1 MRSKTFGI
9 NVRVTEQEK
18 AKLLQNADFCSL
30 SLSEYLRRLG
40 LGKEVKATVT
50 EKEYRVFR
58 MVNDLKEN
66 IEHTEKEEIVRR
78 LDQILKEISR

>member
-40 LGKEVKATVT
+40 LGKEIKAAVT

-58 MVNDLKEN
+58 MVNNLKEN

-78 LDQILKEISR
+78 LDQILKEISG

>member
-1 MRSKTFGI
+1 MRSKSFGI

-40 LGKEVKATVT
+40 LGKEIKAAVT

-78 LDQILKEISR
+78 IDQILKEISG

>member
-18 AKLLQNADFCSL
+18 ANLLQNADFCSL

-40 LGKEVKATVT
+40 LGKEVKAAVT
-50 EKEYRVFR
+50 EKDYRVFR
-58 MVNDLKEN
+58 MVNDLKED

-78 LDQILKEISR
+78 LDQILKEISG

>member
-40 LGKEVKATVT
+40 LGKEVKAAVT

-58 MVNDLKEN
+58 MVNALKEN

-78 LDQILKEISR
+78 LDQILKEISG

>member
-18 AKLLQNADFCSL
+18 AKLLQNAGFCSL

-40 LGKEVKATVT
+40 LGKEVKAAVT

-58 MVNDLKEN
+58 MVNNLKEN

-78 LDQILKEISR
+78 LDQILKEISG

>member
-40 LGKEVKATVT
+40 LGKEIKAAVT

-78 LDQILKEISR
+78 LDQILKEISG

>member
-40 LGKEVKATVT
+40 LGKEVKAAVT

-58 MVNDLKEN
+58 MVNDPKEN
-66 IEHTEKEEIVRR
+66 IKYTEKEEIVRR
-78 LDQILKEISR
+78 LDQILKEISG

>member
-18 AKLLQNADFCSL
+18 AKLLQNAAFCSL

-40 LGKEVKATVT
+40 LGKEIKAAVT

-58 MVNDLKEN
+58 MVNDLKED

-78 LDQILKEISR
+78 LDQILKEISG

>member
-40 LGKEVKATVT
+40 LGKEVKAAVT

-66 IEHTEKEEIVRR
+66 IKHTEKEEIVRR
-78 LDQILKEISR
+78 LDQILKEISG

>member
-40 LGKEVKATVT
+40 LGKEVKAAVT

-66 IEHTEKEEIVRR
+66 IEHTEKEEIVHR
-78 LDQILKEISR
+78 LDQILKEISG

>member
-9 NVRVTEQEK
+9 NIRVTEQEK
-18 AKLLQNADFCSL
+18 AKLLQIASFCSL

-40 LGKEVKATVT
+40 LGKEVKAAVT

-66 IEHTEKEEIVRR
+66 VEHTEKEEIVRR
-78 LDQILKEISR
+78 LDQILKEISG

>member
-40 LGKEVKATVT
+40 LGKDIKAAVT

-78 LDQILKEISR
+78 LDQILKEISG

>member
-40 LGKEVKATVT
+40 LGKEIKAAAT

-58 MVNDLKEN
+58 MVNDLKED

-78 LDQILKEISR
+78 LDQILKEISG

>member
-40 LGKEVKATVT
+40 LGKEIKAAVT

-58 MVNDLKEN
+58 MVNDLKED

-78 LDQILKEISR
+78 LDLILKEISG

>member
-40 LGKEVKATVT
+40 LGKEVKAAVT
-50 EKEYRVFR
+50 EKDYRVFR
-58 MVNDLKEN
+58 MVNDLKED

-78 LDQILKEISR
+78 LDQILKEISG

>member
-40 LGKEVKATVT
+40 LGKEIKAAVT

-58 MVNDLKEN
+58 MVNDLKED

-78 LDQILKEISR
+78 LDKILKEISG